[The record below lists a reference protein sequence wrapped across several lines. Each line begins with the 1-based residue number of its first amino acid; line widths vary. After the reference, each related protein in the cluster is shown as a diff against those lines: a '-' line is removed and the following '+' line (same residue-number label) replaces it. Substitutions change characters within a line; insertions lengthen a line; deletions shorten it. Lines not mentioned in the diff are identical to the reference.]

1 MDLITSLAVVIG
13 IMGGIATW
21 AAITIGSPYILIW
34 TIFVAW
40 GSFFHCGGKEAGLKS
55 SAIANVWGVICAV
68 GALIA
73 LTSIG
78 VSALTAG
85 VCVGISIVVLIMGA
99 KIPALSAI
107 PSAVYGYASTAA
119 LFLLGAAT
127 YGAGSGGIISV
138 GLAVAISLIVGNLLG
153 YISEKIVGSVMKAIP
168 AKEVV

>member
-1 MDLITSLAVVIG
+1 MDMITSLAVIIG

-40 GSFFHCGGKEAGLKS
+40 GSFYHSGGKEAGLKS
-55 SAIANVWGVICAV
+55 SVAANVWGVICAV

-78 VSALTAG
+78 VTAIVAG
-85 VCVGISIVVLIMGA
+85 ICVAISIVVLIMGA
-99 KIPALSAI
+99 KIPAISAI

-127 YGAGSGGIISV
+127 YGEGSGGIIKV
-138 GLAVAISLIVGNLLG
+138 GAAVAISLIIGNLLG
-153 YISEKIVGSVMKAIP
+153 YVSEKIVGSVVKA
-168 AKEVV
+168 